1 MENVR
6 EKDTMTPCER
16 LQAYGRGDSVD
27 RLPCVPIVGNTA
39 ARVLGVKVSEFRGNG
54 RLIAEAQIA
63 SYRRFGYDGIRVFT
77 DLYQQAEAMGA
88 TICYPDDETAYLKT
102 PAISEISQI
111 DSLEPADPRR
121 DGNLPHHL
129 EAMKRVTEAVG
140 EDVPVTGA
148 ITGPFTNATFLVGT
162 DRLMRMIIEEP
173 EAVHRLCELSL
184 QTALAYAEAILEV
197 GCTPSLTDPMS
208 SCSVVGPKQFREF
221 GYPYLKRLV
230 DHVHGRGRPVTL
242 HICGN
247 TRKIWDLMADTGADC
262 LSLDNDVDL
271 SAAVKKIGQRTRIM
285 GNIHPAETMLL
296 GCPAQVR
303 RATREC
309 VAQAYGNPK
318 GYIVASGCSLPT
330 DTPFENID
338 AMLDAVREIGYPVDP
353 EALALE
359 MRP

>member
-6 EKDTMTPCER
+6 EKDTMTSCER
-16 LQAYGRGDSVD
+16 LRAYGRGEAVD

-63 SYRRFGYDGIRVFT
+63 SYRRFDYDGIRVFT

-88 TICYPDDETAYLKT
+88 TICYPDDETAYLKA
-102 PAISEISQI
+102 PAISAVSQI

-121 DGNLPHHL
+121 DGNLPQHL
-129 EAMKRVTEAVG
+129 EAMKRVAEAVG
-140 EDVPVTGA
+140 EEVPVTGA

-247 TRKIWDLMADTGADC
+247 TRKIWDL
-262 LSLDNDVDL
+262 SKR
-271 SAAVKKIGQRTRIM
+271 SAPLRKSSEQGD
-285 GNIHPAETMLL
+285 G
-296 GCPAQVR
+296 
-303 RATREC
+303 
-309 VAQAYGNPK
+309 
-318 GYIVASGCSLPT
+318 VASNLGA
-330 DTPFENID
+330 EN
-338 AMLDAVREIGYPVDP
+338 VGEV
-353 EALALE
+353 EE
-359 MRP
+359 E

>member
-1 MENVR
+1 MENVCT
-6 EKDTMTPCER
+6 KDTMTPSER
-16 LQAYGRGDSVD
+16 LRAYGRGEPVD

-88 TICYPDDETAYLKT
+88 TICYPDDETAYLRT
-102 PAISEISQI
+102 PAITEVSQI
-111 DSLEPADPRR
+111 DSLEPADPHR

-140 EDVPVTGA
+140 GDVPVTGA

-162 DRLMRMIIEEP
+162 DQLMRMIIRDP

-184 QTALAYAEAILEV
+184 QTALAYAEAILGV
-197 GCTPSLTDPMS
+197 GCTPSLTDPMC
-208 SCSVVGPKQFREF
+208 SCSVIGPKQFREF

-230 DHVHGRGRPVTL
+230 DYVHGKGRPVTL

-247 TRKIWDLMADTGADC
+247 TRVIWDLMADTGADC
-262 LSLDNDVDL
+262 LSLDSDADL
-271 SAAVKKIGQRTRIM
+271 SAAVQEIGQRTRIM

-296 GCPAQVR
+296 GSPAQVR

-309 VAQAYGNPK
+309 VARAHTNPK

-353 EALALE
+353 QTLALE

>member
-1 MENVR
+1 
-6 EKDTMTPCER
+6 
-16 LQAYGRGDSVD
+16 
-27 RLPCVPIVGNTA
+27 VPIVGNTA

-88 TICYPDDETAYLKT
+88 TVCYPDDETAYLRA
-102 PAISEISQI
+102 PAITEGSQI

-148 ITGPFTNATFLVGT
+148 ITGPLTNATFLIGAE
-162 DRLMRMIIEEP
+162 RLMRMTIEDP
-173 EAVHRLCELSL
+173 EAVHRLCELSF
-184 QTALAYAEAILEV
+184 QTALAYAEAILGV

-230 DHVHGRGRPVTL
+230 DHIHSRGRPVTL

-247 TRKIWDLMADTGADC
+247 TRLIWDLMADTGADC

-271 SAAVKKIGQRTRIM
+271 SAAVKVIGQRTRIM

-296 GCPAQVR
+296 GSPAQVR

-309 VAQAYGNPK
+309 LAQAYDNPK

-359 MRP
+359 MRR